1 MGAKTLWNS
10 ARTCHRPFLPLPC
23 WSLDCWNLPHY
34 LLGARQ
40 VVSNFTSVRLRV
52 VWEWIGV
59 RLLREQ
65 QSKIKLLGVLRSTWL
80 HPSTKIN
87 LNTTTPK
94 STTNARTNK
103 HTNTQPTKQ
112 TNKQIN
118 KKQTNKQTQE
128 NTRTEPL
135 SSLPYHGDDAMVQ
148 FRIDM
153 SLNFCCILLLI
164 CFTAD
169 PFHCRCISTGPI

>member
-1 MGAKTLWNS
+1 MCNLTWS
-10 ARTCHRPFLPLPC
+10 CHRPFFSFLLI
-23 WSLDCWNLPHY
+23 SL
-34 LLGARQ
+34 LLESAALSSGRAASRFQFHFGAPP
-40 VVSNFTSVRLRV
+40 
-52 VWEWIGV
+52 G
-59 RLLREQ
+59 
-65 QSKIKLLGVLRSTWL
+65 RSRMNWGAPPARAAVKDKVAGSL
-80 HPSTKIN
+80 AFHVASPPTKIN
-87 LNTTTPK
+87 LHTTTPK
-94 STTNARTNK
+94 SPTNERTNK

-112 TNKQIN
+112 IN
-118 KKQTNKQTQE
+118 KPINNKQTNKQTQE

-153 SLNFCCILLLI
+153 SLNFCCTLLLI